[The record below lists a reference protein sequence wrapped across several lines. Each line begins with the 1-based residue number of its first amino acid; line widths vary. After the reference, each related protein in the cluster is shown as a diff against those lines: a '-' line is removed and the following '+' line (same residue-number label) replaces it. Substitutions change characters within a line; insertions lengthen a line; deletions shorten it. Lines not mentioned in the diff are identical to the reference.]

1 MRDMAGLTDLTQLL
15 RSLEPVL
22 RSGEFVYATVLDLPA
37 GLPVEATVREPEGLT
52 VVLRRD
58 VADAHGIAY
67 DYVAAWISLTVHS
80 SLEAV
85 GLTAAF
91 ATALAREG
99 ISCNV
104 LAGRH
109 HDHLLVASADADR
122 AVQVLRRLAEDA
134 QDMR

>member
-1 MRDMAGLTDLTQLL
+1 MTDLTQLL

-67 DYVAAWISLTVHS
+67 DYAAAWITLTVHS

-91 ATALAREG
+91 ATALGREG

-104 LAGRH
+104 LAGHH
-109 HDHLLVASADADR
+109 HDHLLVAAVDADR
-122 AVQVLRRLAEDA
+122 AVQALRRLAEDA

>member
-1 MRDMAGLTDLTQLL
+1 MRDMAGTTDLTQLL

-22 RSGEFVYATVLDLPA
+22 RSGEFVYTTVLDLPA

-67 DYVAAWISLTVHS
+67 DYVAAWITLTVHS

-109 HDHLLVASADADR
+109 HDHLLVASADADH

>member
-1 MRDMAGLTDLTQLL
+1 MRDMAGMTDLTQLL

-67 DYVAAWISLTVHS
+67 DYVAAWITLTVHS

-109 HDHLLVASADADR
+109 HDHLLVASADADH